1 MRFIEEKRFDLGAFQ
16 DILVP
21 QLLAFLA
28 DHPELT
34 FLGLVLTDA
43 CKDPVFR

>member
-1 MRFIEEKRFDLGAFQ
+1 MGKDSNAILQ

-34 FLGLVLTDA
+34 YLGLVLTDA

>member
-1 MRFIEEKRFDLGAFQ
+1 MFKICGFQ

-21 QLLAFLA
+21 QLIAFLA

-34 FLGLVLTDA
+34 YLGLVLTDA